1 MRVRVDEGVRGLY
14 DFVEHRRF
22 EGYNPTDEGGC
33 GGGHV
38 IKTCPEVGVTGPSV
52 SQPHCAGCGP
62 CSLSPMSAVR
72 TNANR
77 AAARKKKFSPY
88 ARVV

>member
-1 MRVRVDEGVRGLY
+1 MRVRVDKGVRGLD
-14 DFVEHRRF
+14 DFVVHRRF
-22 EGYNPTDEGGC
+22 EGHNLNGWRRLRKWPRDTQ
-33 GGGHV
+33 
-38 IKTCPEVGVTGPSV
+38 TCPEVSL
-52 SQPHCAGCGP
+52 AGCMPRCASFDP
-62 CSLSPMSAVR
+62 CSLSLMSAVR

>member
-14 DFVEHRRF
+14 DFVVHRSYTVMQRM
-22 EGYNPTDEGGC
+22 EAVEES
-33 GGGHV
+33 GHV
-38 IKTCPEVGVTGPSV
+38 IKTCPEVNLTGPA
-52 SQPHCAGCGP
+52 C
-62 CSLSPMSAVR
+62 CSLVVLAVALVVLSPMSAVR

-77 AAARKKKFSPY
+77 AAARKKNFSPY